1 MAGLFMDGSS
11 FHSFDAHTQFCTC
24 SGKLVDYLS
33 LSEDLFSCARK
44 LYFHWDLC
52 WLSWFSVH
60 TSSFNLTVQTHT
72 HTFLFHSLGIGHC
85 FSNWDIIHIVESAC
99 ILSAQFRGFCVITAL
114 CGCCHYL
121 ILHIFIIPSPEKP
134 QPLVPSAPQFSC

>member
-11 FHSFDAHTQFCTC
+11 FHSFDAHTQFCTH

-33 LSEDLFSCARK
+33 LSEDFFSCALK

-52 WLSWFSVH
+52 RLSWFAVH

-72 HTFLFHSLGIGHC
+72 HNIFFHSLGVGHC
-85 FSNWDIIHIVESAC
+85 FSSWDIIHVVESSC
-99 ILSAQFRGFCVITAL
+99 IWSAQFRGFRVFTAL
-114 CGCCHYL
+114 HGCYHYL
-121 ILHIFIIPSPEKP
+121 ILHIFIVPSPKKP
-134 QPLVPSAPQFSC
+134 QPPVPPAPRFC